1 MSETEVMMLAR
12 SSKRGSKHRRML
24 GGKGQVAEQAIKSL
38 TKSLCLIKF
47 YEQLGD
53 KEGASKPKNLDY
65 SKEKVPLLFSKEL
78 LNELKSEATRA
89 LKMQS
94 CDRLTDPYDHLERF
108 IYVGYS

>member
-1 MSETEVMMLAR
+1 MSKTEVMMLAR

-24 GGKGQVAEQAIKSL
+24 GGKGQVAEQATKSL

-47 YEQLGD
+47 YVFY

-65 SKEKVPLLFSKEL
+65 SKEKVPLLFFKEL
-78 LNELKSEATRA
+78 LDELKSEATRA
-89 LKMQS
+89 LKIQS

>member
-1 MSETEVMMLAR
+1 MSETKVMMLAR

-24 GGKGQVAEQAIKSL
+24 GGKGQVAEQATKSL
-38 TKSLCLIKF
+38 TKINLW
-47 YEQLGD
+47 EQLGD

-65 SKEKVPLLFSKEL
+65 SKEKVPLLFFKEL
-78 LNELKSEATRA
+78 LDELKSEATRA
-89 LKMQS
+89 LKIQS